1 MLVKDVRLPVKK
13 EEGYVQFITVVL
25 MRGYFDDAPD
35 VLLER
40 P

>member
-1 MLVKDVRLPVKK
+1 MMVNDVTLPVKK

-25 MRGYFDDAPD
+25 MRGYFYNAPD
-35 VLLER
+35 VLLAR